1 MLNGTDTVGHTFKRA
16 FYRVDGV
23 TMYAFW
29 VIWIAILIWTVF
41 DVEAPKIKVFATL
54 MIGLMGPFLY
64 LMFGLMRFPGLV
76 TAIAIAVINIKS
88 LSAYF

>member
-76 TAIAIAVINIKS
+76 TAIAIAVINIRF

>member
-1 MLNGTDTVGHTFKRA
+1 MLNGTDTIGHTFKRA

-29 VIWIAILIWTVF
+29 AIWIAILIWTVF

-54 MIGLMGPFLY
+54 MIGLIGPFLY

-76 TAIAIAVINIKS
+76 TAIAIAVINIRS

>member
-29 VIWIAILIWTVF
+29 AIWIAILIWTVF
-41 DVEAPKIKVFATL
+41 DIEAPKIKVFATL
-54 MIGLMGPFLY
+54 MIGLIGPFLY

-76 TAIAIAVINIKS
+76 TAIAIAVINIRS

>member
-29 VIWIAILIWTVF
+29 AIWIAILIWTVF

-54 MIGLMGPFLY
+54 MIGLIGPFLY

-76 TAIAIAVINIKS
+76 TAIAIAVINIRS

>member
-29 VIWIAILIWTVF
+29 VIWIAISIWTVF
-41 DVEAPKIKVFATL
+41 DVEAPKIAVFATL
-54 MIGLMGPFLY
+54 MIGLNGPFLY

-76 TAIAIAVINIKS
+76 TAIAIAVINIKF